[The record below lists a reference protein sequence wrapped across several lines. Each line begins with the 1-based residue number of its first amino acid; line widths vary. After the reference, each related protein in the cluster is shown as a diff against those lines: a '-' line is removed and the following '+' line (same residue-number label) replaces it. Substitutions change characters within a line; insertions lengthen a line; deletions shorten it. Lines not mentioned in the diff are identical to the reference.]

1 MLTNISIKNIKSY
14 NAEASLKIAPLT
26 LIYGPNSAGKSTLW
40 KFFLALRES
49 TGEYSTGRSRGLHNL
64 LSSNFANINTIAFNR
79 AEDSSFTLNFS
90 ENDNSKDS
98 TVFKF
103 SFENAMPEKFRDD
116 FKELAQFFNDKEVLE
131 KVSEKQR
138 DKILDM
144 IDKILDKKK
153 EMDEEK
159 NNTPKFLRP
168 DSVSKN
174 KIKLNSLDILQKDSS
189 LINFKIS
196 ELPIEKIPSRSGWA
210 VGAAKTASKIVT
222 RNREKDIMSE
232 LKNHYQFF
240 FSNPEEKFKFEVKV
254 NADKDLYVE
263 DRDGPYSE
271 KRIFDMVGP
280 NGPKEIKLNE
290 LGGQVNYLF
299 LPTKISKDKSIWKVY
314 FDFLQFLKLR
324 IFKNNEKKIKE
335 GEKIEKIYSKY
346 INESFFWEVQS
357 LNDQYGVEE
366 KEFPQIDKTYKNTI
380 EALMTED
387 IDKFIKILSADLE
400 TFIMCSS
407 SFIPTNTFYGGKIFR
422 VLFND
427 IPERFLDAYLGNLD
441 ENNKLIAPSKEG
453 EEFIEKF
460 EKFASN
466 SMVDQ
471 IRNLYRFT
479 KDLRDFRKS
488 YFDTEYRMGTVG
500 ATYGI
505 NRFLSNNIHSN
516 EEFKNKL
523 TQLLAQVGLPFE
535 IKSKLDDDENV
546 ILSFE
551 NKKISENKFDYKD
564 IPLEQSGNAL
574 KSILLMLGNILR
586 SKDSVIIFEEPE
598 NKLHPK
604 IQGNLIEIILFL
616 AIENKN
622 RMIIETHSEHFI
634 LRIQKMIR
642 EKKIKPHTVAIN
654 YVYLDEDGQG
664 SKIDHMKLNDQGRFI
679 DKWRHGFFNERLKEI

>member
-49 TGEYSTGRSRGLHNL
+49 TGEYSAERSRGLHNL
-64 LSSNFANINTIAFNR
+64 LSNDFANINTIAFNR
-79 AEDSSFTLNFS
+79 AENSSFTLNFS

-103 SFENAMPEKFRDD
+103 SFENTMPEKFRDD

-138 DKILDM
+138 DKILNM

-153 EMDEEK
+153 EIDEEK
-159 NNTPKFLRP
+159 KNTPKFLRP
-168 DSVSKN
+168 ELVTQS
-174 KIKLNSLDILQKDSS
+174 KIKLNSLDILQKNNS

-196 ELPIEKIPSRSGWA
+196 ELPIEKIPSRPGWETT
-210 VGAAKTASKIVT
+210 KTAARTVT
-222 RNREKDIMSE
+222 KNREKDIMSE

-240 FSNPEEKFKFEVKV
+240 FSKPEEKFKFEVQV
-254 NADKDLYVE
+254 NAGKDLYVE
-263 DRDGPYSE
+263 DRDGPFNP

-290 LGGQVNYLF
+290 LGGKVNYLF

-314 FDFLQFLKLR
+314 FDFLQFLKAR
-324 IFKNNEKKIKE
+324 ILKNNEKKIKE
-335 GEKIEKIYSKY
+335 GEKIEKIYSNY
-346 INESFFWEVQS
+346 INDSFFWEVQS
-357 LNDQYGVEE
+357 LEDQYGVEE

-380 EALMTED
+380 NALMTED
-387 IDKFIKILSADLE
+387 IDKFIEILSADLE

-427 IPERFLDAYLGNLD
+427 IPEGFLDAYLGNLD
-441 ENNKLIAPSKEG
+441 ENNKLVAPSKEG
-453 EEFIEKF
+453 EEFIEIF
-460 EKFASN
+460 ENFASN

-471 IRNLYRFT
+471 TRNLYRFT

-488 YFDTEYRMGTVG
+488 YFDTEYRMGTLG

-505 NRFLSNNIHSN
+505 NRFLSNSIHSN
-516 EEFKNKL
+516 EEFKNRL

-535 IKSKLDDDENV
+535 IKSKLDENDNV
-546 ILSFE
+546 VLSFE
-551 NKKISENKFDYKD
+551 NKKISDTKYDYKD

-586 SKDSVIIFEEPE
+586 AKESVLIFEEPE

-616 AIENKN
+616 ALENRN
-622 RMIIETHSEHFI
+622 RIIIETHSEHFI

-642 EKKIKPHTVAIN
+642 EKKLRPDTVAIN
-654 YVYLDEDGQG
+654 YVYLDENGGG
-664 SKIDHMKLNDQGRFI
+664 SKIDNMKLDEKGKFLN
-679 DKWRHGFFNERLKEI
+679 KWRHGFFNERLNEI

>member
-14 NAEASLKIAPLT
+14 NVEASLKIAPLT

-40 KFFLALRES
+40 KFFLALKQS
-49 TGEYSTGRSRGLHNL
+49 TGEYSAVRSRGLHNL
-64 LSSNFANINTIAFNR
+64 LSSDFANINTIAFNR
-79 AEDSSFTLNFS
+79 SESSSFTLNFS
-90 ENDNSKDS
+90 ANDNAKDS

-103 SFENAMPEKFRDD
+103 SFENSMPEKFKDD

-131 KVSEKQR
+131 KVSAEQK
-138 DKILDM
+138 DKILNM

-159 NNTPKFLRP
+159 KITPKFLRK
-168 DSVSKN
+168 DSVSQS
-174 KIKLNSLDILQKDSS
+174 KIRLNSLDILQKDKS

-196 ELPIEKIPSRSGWA
+196 ELPIEIAPSRDGIL
-210 VGAAKTASKIVT
+210 GAAKAAARIVT
-222 RNREKDIMSE
+222 RNREKDIMNE

-240 FSNPEEKFKFEVKV
+240 FSEPKEKFKFEVQV
-254 NADKDLYVE
+254 NAGKDLYVE
-263 DRDGPYSE
+263 ERDGPFNP

-280 NGPKEIKLNE
+280 NGPKEIKLNQI
-290 LGGQVNYLF
+290 GGQVNYLF

-314 FDFLQFLKLR
+314 FDFLQFLKTR
-324 IFKNNEKKIKE
+324 ILKNNEKKIKE
-335 GEKIEKIYSKY
+335 GEKIEKIYQSY
-346 INESFFWEVQS
+346 INESFFWDVRGLE
-357 LNDQYGVEE
+357 DQYGVEE

-387 IDKFIKILSADLE
+387 IDKFIEILSSDLE

-407 SFIPTNTFYGGKIFR
+407 SFIPTHSFYGGKIFR
-422 VLFND
+422 VLFNN
-427 IPERFLDAYLGNLD
+427 IPEAFLDAYLGNID
-441 ENNKLIAPSKEG
+441 ENNKLVPPTKEG
-453 EEFIEKF
+453 EEFIEIF

-471 IRNLYRFT
+471 TRNLYRFT
-479 KDLRDFRKS
+479 KDLRDFKKS

-505 NRFLSNNIHSN
+505 NRFLSNGIHSN
-516 EEFKNKL
+516 EEFKNRL

-535 IKSKLDDDENV
+535 IKSKLDDNDNV

-551 NKKISENKFDYKD
+551 NKKISETKFDYKD
-564 IPLEQSGNAL
+564 IPIEQSGNAL

-622 RMIIETHSEHFI
+622 RLIVETHSEHFI

-642 EKKIKPHTVAIN
+642 EKKLKPNTVAIN

-664 SKIDHMKLNDQGRFI
+664 SKIDHMKLNDEGRFI
-679 DKWRHGFFNERLKEI
+679 NKWRHGFFNERLKEI